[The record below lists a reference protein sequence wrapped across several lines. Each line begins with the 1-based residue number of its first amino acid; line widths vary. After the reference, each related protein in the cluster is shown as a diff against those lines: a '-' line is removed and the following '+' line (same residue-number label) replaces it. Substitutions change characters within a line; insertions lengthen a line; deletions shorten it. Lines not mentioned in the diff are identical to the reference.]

1 MGFLRWWPELCSFW
15 IAGKSWLEVAY
26 KKSTKDDALIH
37 QVFLFGVPASSS
49 QLYLLRA
56 FSGGKKKAWPISRFG
71 EFRAP
76 DRVWQ
81 QAAMELERRPISV
94 LVPVVPVRI
103 SEFAIRTLIP
113 TEEEVR
119 SATLSPI
126 PSGWVLSVGHVENR
140 KKTPKNET

>member
-1 MGFLRWWPELCSFW
+1 MGFLRWWPELCSFS
-15 IAGKSWLEVAY
+15 IAGKSWLEVAC

-126 PSGWVLSVGHVENR
+126 PSCWVLSVGHVENR